1 MQVFLTSR
9 YLAIAMEY
17 VSGGDMFEYVVRK
30 GGLKESEARW
40 FFQQLIIGVDYLH
53 RMVSVVV
60 CLYEQQICLASLLA
74 ISTYTAVPYF
84 LTGCC

>member
-17 VSGGDMFEYVVRK
+17 VAGGDMFEYVVRK

-53 RMVSVVV
+53 RMVHLVPHCAKRDWLHRLDKDD
-60 CLYEQQICLASLLA
+60 CLSA
-74 ISTYTAVPYF
+74 
-84 LTGCC
+84 

>member
-1 MQVFLTSR
+1 
-9 YLAIAMEY
+9 MEY

-53 RMVSVVV
+53 RMVSFVLA
-60 CLYEQQICLASLLA
+60 CMNSICALQGKASLLA
-74 ISTYTAVPYF
+74 LSTEDCCY